1 MDIGLESPVPPICFH
16 ITEFP
21 VKIRSDRSIRIEQ
34 HPLEPSPEEGED
46 WRSRGWRNFSKKR
59 KSEEERSW
67 SVEWATRAPPFR
79 GVFDFPVTCG
89 RFVKVRLVEG
99 GGEGQRVLAPSTL

>member
-1 MDIGLESPVPPICFH
+1 M
-16 ITEFP
+16 
-21 VKIRSDRSIRIEQ
+21 
-34 HPLEPSPEEGED
+34 
-46 WRSRGWRNFSKKR
+46 
-59 KSEEERSW
+59 
-67 SVEWATRAPPFR
+67 VEWATRAPPFR